1 MIIKDMK
8 SFFFIILFLAPFSF
22 AQLTNQLNLDD
33 IQIKGE
39 ASGSKLLNISAR
51 KKNNISDRIVIK
63 SSLVPDI
70 LESLPEGFTTDETI
84 LVKKKK

>member
-1 MIIKDMK
+1 MK
-8 SFFFIILFLAPFSF
+8 TVLTILLVLSPFAF

-33 IQIKGE
+33 VQIKGE

-70 LESLPEGFTTDETI
+70 LENLPDGFTTDESI
-84 LVKKKK
+84 LTKKKK

>member
-1 MIIKDMK
+1 MK
-8 SFFFIILFLAPFSF
+8 TTLTILLFLSPFAF

-33 IQIKGE
+33 VQIKGE

-70 LESLPEGFTTDETI
+70 LENLPDGFTTDENI
-84 LVKKKK
+84 LTKKKK